1 MFDRKKLEELHK
13 ASLPK
18 VSEDWNTGTPGVP
31 LTLKAIEEITW
42 ELTFNQE
49 LKTGDAD
56 GDLVTIIKTS
66 TPEPES
72 KNVVQYDRRSNRN
85 DNDGQDDGTYSFT
98 LELDEPVE
106 SEE

>member
-1 MFDRKKLEELHK
+1 MPKEFDWKKIEKLHK
-13 ASLPK
+13 ASIKEVEEWEEKPA
-18 VSEDWNTGTPGVP
+18 P

-42 ELTFNQE
+42 ELTFNEE

-56 GDLVTIIKTS
+56 GDLVTIIKTT

-72 KNVVQYDRRSNRN
+72 KNIVHYIRRSKPN
-85 DNDGQDDGTYSFT
+85 DTDGVDDGTYEFT